1 MSNEY
6 DEKTK
11 ATAELTAD
19 DTNSNQGEMI
29 NASGHKQELER
40 NFSLLSICAVAVTTG
55 NTWIAQGGSLVAALA
70 NGGLAGTIYEF
81 IVVSVCY
88 WLVAASIAELASG
101 MPSSSG
107 VYHWAT
113 ITAGRYGRVCGFFAG
128 WWNCLAWILGA
139 ASMSF
144 IMGQQTVS
152 MYALMHP
159 GFVPSTWNIFLS
171 MLLCSWVCCCIVLF
185 MNRFLPMIGNM
196 GMFFI
201 LSGVF
206 ISIVVCAVM
215 PHVNGAPY
223 QSDFEVWK
231 HFDNQTGYTQQG
243 LVFVMG
249 MLNGAYSVGTPDC
262 STHLAEEIPKPSRN
276 IPKAVLAQM
285 GVGFITGICY
295 MIAIFYAVQDV
306 DAVRNTTLFP
316 LAVIYHQATGTP
328 SGAVGLLVIAFIPTM
343 ITATGCYITAG
354 RTLWTISRDR
364 ATPFPSWLGRISSTY
379 QNPFNATIV
388 CGGVVTILA
397 CIYMGST
404 TAFQAFVGCFVQL
417 SSLSYF
423 MAIFPHILSRRSSFV
438 PGYFFMNNTI
448 GFVVN
453 ILASIYILAFIVI
466 FCFPFTPGPTAADMN
481 YASLMTGGLSIF
493 VAIWWFIRQGS
504 YEGPKNI
511 PITDKHVLDEAK

>member
-1 MSNEY
+1 MSIEY

-11 ATAELTAD
+11 ASAELAAED
-19 DTNSNQGEMI
+19 SNSNQGEMV

-55 NTWIAQGGSLVAALA
+55 NTWIAQGGSVVTALG

-81 IVVSVCY
+81 IAVSMCY

-144 IMGQQTVS
+144 IMGQQVVS
-152 MYALMHP
+152 
-159 GFVPSTWNIFLS
+159 
-171 MLLCSWVCCCIVLF
+171 
-185 MNRFLPMIGNM
+185 
-196 GMFFI
+196 
-201 LSGVF
+201 
-206 ISIVVCAVM
+206 IS
-215 PHVNGAPY
+215 NF
-223 QSDFEVWK
+223 DVWGD
-231 HFDNQTGYTQQG
+231 FDNKTGYTQPG
-243 LVFVMG
+243 FVFVLG

-285 GVGFITGICY
+285 GVGFITGVCY
-295 MIAIFYAVQDV
+295 MVAIFYSIQNRDDV
-306 DAVRNTTLFP
+306 ANSKLFP
-316 LAVIYHQATGTP
+316 LAEIYRQATGTG

-343 ITATGCYITAG
+343 ITAAGCYITAG

-364 ATPFPSWLGRISSTY
+364 ATPFPNWIGHISTKF
-379 QNPFNATIV
+379 QNPFNATLV
-388 CGGVVTILA
+388 CGCTVTILA
-397 CIYMGST
+397 CIYMGSQ
-404 TAFQAFVGCFVQL
+404 TAFQAFVGCFAQL

-438 PGYFFMNNTI
+438 PGYFFMNNKI

-453 ILASIYILAFIVI
+453 TLACIYIIAFVII
-466 FCFPFTPGPTAADMN
+466 FCFPFTAEFTAQDMN

-511 PITDKHVLDEAK
+511 PITDKHVLEDAK

>member
-1 MSNEY
+1 MRS
-6 DEKTK
+6 KVVFW
-11 ATAELTAD
+11 LT
-19 DTNSNQGEMI
+19 SCY
-29 NASGHKQELER
+29 S
-40 NFSLLSICAVAVTTG
+40 
-55 NTWIAQGGSLVAALA
+55 
-70 NGGLAGTIYEF
+70 

-139 ASMSF
+139 ASMSL

-159 GFVPSTWNIFLS
+159 GFEPSTWNIFLS

-185 MNRFLPMIGNM
+185 MNRILPMIGNL

-215 PHVNGAPY
+215 PHVNGDPY

-243 LVFVMG
+243 FVFVMG

-276 IPKAVLAQM
+276 VPKAVLAQM

-306 DAVRNTTLFP
+306 AAVQNTALFP

-328 SGAVGLLVIAFIPTM
+328 SGAVGLLVIAFIPTV

-364 ATPFPSWLGRISSTY
+364 ATPFPSWLGQISSKY

-388 CGGVVTILA
+388 CGCVVTVLA
-397 CIYMGST
+397 CIYMGSK

-448 GFVVN
+448 GYVVN
-453 ILASIYILAFIVI
+453 ILACIYIIAFIVI
-466 FCFPFTPGPTAADMN
+466 FCFPFTPDPTAADMN